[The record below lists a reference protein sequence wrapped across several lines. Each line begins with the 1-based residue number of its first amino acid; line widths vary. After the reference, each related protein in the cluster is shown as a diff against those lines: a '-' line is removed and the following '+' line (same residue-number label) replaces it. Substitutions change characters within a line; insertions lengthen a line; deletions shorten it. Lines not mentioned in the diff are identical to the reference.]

1 MTPYDHYSE
10 AKKLANLLE
19 RDGATTLSKDV
30 LNAMEFGATGTEIF
44 MRLRVAV
51 KNSLS
56 NAHIPDDS
64 RRIAKTLLTHLE
76 RDLK

>member
-10 AKKLANLLE
+10 AKKLASLLE
-19 RDGATTLSKDV
+19 RDGAATLSKDV
-30 LNAMEFGATGTEIF
+30 LQAMEFGATGTEIF

-56 NAHIPDDS
+56 SPHLLDDS
-64 RRIAKTLLTHLE
+64 RQIAKTLLTQLE
-76 RDLK
+76 QTLK